1 MCLAIISSIL
11 HIIESIL
18 SQEELPDFYE
28 ENLENIAMIISFLLE
43 VDYPHFQQTPKELV
57 KCRQK
62 SVRLV
67 HIYQFKFGEF
77 FQKYSN
83 FFFERIWGMVLNKQV
98 PSTKVHEK
106 LI

>member
-1 MCLAIISSIL
+1 MCLSILNSIL

-28 ENLENIAMIISFLLE
+28 ENLDNIASILSFLLE
-43 VDYPHFQQTPKELV
+43 VDYPHFSNQLVELV

-67 HIYQFKFGEF
+67 HIYQFKFGEYF
-77 FQKYSN
+77 SKYSQ
-83 FFFERIWGMVLNKQV
+83 FFFDRIWGMVLNK
-98 PSTKVHEK
+98 
-106 LI
+106 